1 MRFAPVLQVLG
12 ILIMF
17 FSTSMLPPI
26 GVALYYGDG
35 AHAAFIIGFMVTLLC
50 GFLFWL
56 PFRRSTKELKTRD
69 GFLIVTLFWTVL
81 SLFGAIPFMVS
92 KQPMLSFTNAIFESV
107 SGLTTTGATVITG
120 LDYLPHAILYYR
132 QQLHFLGGMGIVVL
146 AVAVLPMLGIGG
158 MQLYR
163 AETPGPIKDN
173 KLTPRLTGTAKAL
186 WLIYVGLIVMC
197 TVAFAFQGMSW
208 FDAICESFSA
218 VSTGGFSNHDA
229 SFVFYDNAKIEICA
243 IIFMILGGTNFALHY
258 QFFRYGRL
266 GFYWRDAEF
275 RAYVMILGAAALL
288 TTLTLTLYHVY
299 PDIKTTLLKAFFT
312 VISMGTTTGLMNAE
326 FSNWPTYLPFLVML
340 MATIGGCAGSTSGG
354 LKVIRILLL
363 RRQSVREIHQ
373 LIHPRAVIPVRIG
386 DQVISPEVIQ
396 AIWSFLTAF
405 IVLFIAIILLLL
417 AEGNDLATAFGATI
431 AAISNSGAGI
441 GQVSNSFLGLSDLS
455 KWALVF
461 GMLAGRL
468 EIFSIL
474 VLFSMAY
481 WRE

>member
-1 MRFAPVLQVLG
+1 MRFAPVLKVLG

-17 FSTSMLPPI
+17 FSISMLPPI

-35 AHAAFIIGFMVTLLC
+35 AHEAFVIGFFVTLIC
-50 GFLFWL
+50 GFLCWF
-56 PFRRSTKELKTRD
+56 PFRGNVKDLKTRD

-81 SLFGAIPFMVS
+81 SLFGAIPFVVS

-120 LDYLPHAILYYR
+120 LDYLPHGILYYR

-146 AVAVLPMLGIGG
+146 ALAVLPMLGIGG

-197 TVAFAFQGMSW
+197 TVAFAVQGMSW
-208 FDAICESFSA
+208 FDALCESFSA

-229 SFVFYDNAKIEICA
+229 SYVFYDNSNIEICS

-258 QFFRYGRL
+258 QFFRYGRV
-266 GFYWRDAEF
+266 GFYWKDAEF
-275 RAYVMILGAAALL
+275 RAYIAIILAASLL
-288 TTLTLTLYHVY
+288 TAGTLFYYHIY
-299 PDIKTTLLKAFFT
+299 PDVKTTLLKSFFT
-312 VISMGTTTGLMNAE
+312 IVSLNTTTGSLDAD
-326 FSNWPTYLPFLVML
+326 FSNWPTYLPFLAMM
-340 MATIGGCAGSTSGG
+340 MAAMGGCAGSTSGG
-354 LKVIRILLL
+354 IKVIRILLL
-363 RRQSVREIHQ
+363 RRQTVREVQQ
-373 LIHPRAVIPVRIG
+373 LIHPKAVIPVRIG
-386 DQVISPEVIQ
+386 DQVLSPEIIQ
-396 AIWSFLTAF
+396 AIWSFLVAF
-405 IVLFIAIILLLL
+405 IVLFIVIIMLLL
-417 AEGNDLATAFGATI
+417 AQGNDITTAFGATV

-441 GQVSNSFLGLSDLS
+441 GQVSGSFLNLSDFS

>member
-1 MRFAPVLQVLG
+1 MRLAPVLQVLG

-17 FSTSMLPPI
+17 FSISMLPPI
-26 GVALYYGDG
+26 GVAIFYGDG
-35 AHAAFIIGFMVTLLC
+35 AHEAFVIGFFVTLLC
-50 GFLFWL
+50 GFLCWL
-56 PFRRSTKELKTRD
+56 PFRRSTKDLKTRD

-81 SLFGAIPFMVS
+81 SLFGAIPFVVS
-92 KQPMLSFTNAIFESV
+92 KQPMLSFTNAIFEAV

-120 LDYLPHAILYYR
+120 LDYLPHAILFYR

-197 TVAFAFQGMSW
+197 TVAFAVQGMSW
-208 FDAICESFSA
+208 FDAVCES
-218 VSTGGFSNHDA
+218 SNHDA
-229 SFVFYDNAKIEICA
+229 SYVYYDNANIEICS
-243 IIFMILGGTNFALHY
+243 IIFMFLGATNFALHY

-266 GFYWRDAEF
+266 GFYWKDAEF
-275 RAYVMILGAAALL
+275 RAYIAILLSAGLITAA
-288 TTLTLTLYHVY
+288 TLTYYHIY
-299 PDIKTTLLKAFFT
+299 PDIRTTLLKSFFT
-312 VISMGTTTGLMNAE
+312 IVSMGSTTGSIDAD
-326 FSNWPTYLPFLVML
+326 FSNWPTYLPYLVMM
-340 MATIGGCAGSTSGG
+340 MAAIGGCAGSTSGG
-354 LKVIRILLL
+354 MKVIRILLL
-363 RRQSVREIHQ
+363 RRQSVREVHQ
-373 LIHPRAVIPVRIG
+373 LIHPKAVIPVRIG
-386 DQVISPEVIQ
+386 DQVLSPEIIQ

-405 IVLFIAIILLLL
+405 IVLSIAIIMVLL
-417 AEGNDLATAFGATI
+417 AQGNDINTAFGATI

-441 GQVSNSFLGLSDLS
+441 GQVSTSFLGLSDIS

-474 VLFSMAY
+474 VLFSIAY